1 MTHSQLNDKINQ
13 LGYQGLKEAYQRQ
26 SEDIAYGTMSF
37 EERLYQLLDAQ
48 EIFLKNKRIKMNHRL
63 SKIKDKLAALDAI
76 DYRTDRRIDKAQIQ
90 SLAQLNFIEAKQNVI
105 ITGKTGTGKSYLSQ
119 ALANRAIYDGYRV
132 YYTRTPSLLEEIR
145 ISRIDGSYANLLKKY
160 SRFKLLILDDFGV
173 APIVDDDAINL
184 FEIIEDR
191 TNINSTI
198 ITSQLP
204 VSEWYSYL
212 NNNTIADAI
221 LDRIVYSSHRIEL
234 EGESMR
240 KVNSLSEN
248 IEY

>member
-1 MTHSQLNDKINQ
+1 MTHAQLTDKITQ

-26 SEDIAYGTMSF
+26 GEDIVYGTMSF

-48 EIFLKNKRIKMNHRL
+48 EIFLKNKRITMNHRL
-63 SKIKDKLAALDAI
+63 SKIKDKQAALDAI
-76 DYRTDRRIDKAQIQ
+76 DYRPDRRIDKAQIQ
-90 SLAQLNFIEAKQNVI
+90 SLSQLNFIGARQNVI
-105 ITGKTGTGKSYLSQ
+105 ITGKTGTGKSYLGQ
-119 ALANRAIYDGYRV
+119 ALANRAIYEGYRV
-132 YYTRTPSLLEEIR
+132 YYTRAPSLLEEIR
-145 ISRIDGSYANLLKKY
+145 ISRIDGSYTNLLKKY

-204 VSEWYSYL
+204 VSEWYGYL

-234 EGESMR
+234 KGESMR
-240 KVNSLSEN
+240 KVNALSKN
-248 IEY
+248 IDY